1 MANKKTY
8 SLTFDKYVP
17 NKYGGVDIERSTVKA
32 PNRAIADNVMKNN
45 LYNYGAYGARGAVR
59 YKNGSTEYIQPRKAP
74 RITMSEKL
82 ESSVKRE
89 RMPSRYFGVFDA
101 SPRKGR

>member
-8 SLTFDKYVP
+8 SLTFDKYIP
-17 NKYGGVDIERSTVKA
+17 NKWGGVDVERSTVKA
-32 PNRAIADNVMKNN
+32 SNRATAVKIMKSD

-59 YKNGSTEYIQPRKAP
+59 YKNGSIEYVQPRKAS

-89 RMPSRYFGVFDA
+89 RMPSQYFGVFNA
-101 SPRKGR
+101 SLRKER